1 MSPPPPA
8 AGPLVHGRFAPGRT
22 LATDGQLTVLR
33 GRDQSTSEEVE
44 LVRLEPHAALR
55 DGARERFARAWV
67 PRSPP
72 HPAWMSPL
80 AGPAPS
86 ESPVG
91 VRPPTQALWTPAI
104 RLSADEVRQAAGWLG
119 AALLAGAPG
128 LGGALDHRDLVID
141 AGGVPRI
148 SPSGLKRTASVADL
162 PRHRPPVVEPGP
174 AGERDAALYGLGVVL
189 FRALTGAWP
198 ADGASPATLHD
209 AQRSPRR
216 ARALDPSVPADVDAL
231 LAALLDAD
239 PAHRAPAL
247 AAMVG
252 AGPPVLDL
260 STDGPSTEEA
270 TQEPAATG
278 APTLRVTQAA
288 PQRSAARLDIAQD
301 PWLVVVDREAAT
313 EASLRRLEALL
324 PELPH
329 FALRDSHR
337 DARQLVVGSAGSA
350 DAARAL
356 MDSLA
361 PAGAPLSTVSSL
373 APAPARFGQIAGWV
387 LAAVLA
393 PVLGLLLLGP
403 VAAGVGAAAGLVL
416 ALVGG
421 MQVRRSKDLARSLV
435 RPGTDPAVVPTLPAR
450 QRGVLDAV
458 RTARKAVMEGDLAD
472 PLRVDLLGSLDDIE
486 SATLTVPDA
495 DADELAA
502 LAAAAE
508 EVREVVGTAVQAAD
522 PTRSRAAVD
531 AARRRAAA
539 ARAALRQT

>member
-8 AGPLVHGRFAPGRT
+8 AAPPVHGRFTPEQT
-22 LATDGQLTVLR
+22 LASDGQLTVLR
-33 GRDQSTSEEVE
+33 GRDRTTADEVE
-44 LVRLEPHAALR
+44 LVRLEPHVALR
-55 DGARERFARAWV
+55 EGARARFAEAWV

-80 AGPAPS
+80 AGPAPG
-86 ESPVG
+86 EPPIG
-91 VRPPTQALWTPAI
+91 VRPATQALWSPAL
-104 RLSADEVRQAAGWLG
+104 RLRADEVRQAAGWLG
-119 AALLAGAPG
+119 AAVLAGAPG

-141 AGGVPRI
+141 TDGVPRI
-148 SPSGLKRTASVADL
+148 SPSGLLRTASVADL
-162 PRHRPPVVEPGP
+162 PRHRPPEVEPGP

-198 ADGASPATLHD
+198 ADGASPAALHE
-209 AQRSPRR
+209 AQRQPRR
-216 ARALDPSVPADVDAL
+216 ARALDPSIPADVDAL
-231 LAALLDAD
+231 LAALLDPE

-252 AGPPVLDL
+252 AGPPVLAVR
-260 STDGPSTEEA
+260 PSTPEEA
-270 TQEPAATG
+270 PAPAPT
-278 APTLRVTQAA
+278 ASPTLRVTQAA
-288 PQRSAARLDIAQD
+288 PQRSSARLDTAQD
-301 PWLVVVDREAAT
+301 PWLVVVDRAAAT

-324 PELPH
+324 PDLPH

-337 DARQLVVGSAGSA
+337 DARQLVVGSADSA
-350 DAARAL
+350 DAAAAL
-356 MDSLA
+356 MASLA

-373 APAPARFGQIAGWV
+373 APAPARIGQIAGWV

-403 VAAGVGAAAGLVL
+403 VAAGVGAVAGLLL

-421 MQVRRSKDLARSLV
+421 MQVRRSQDLARSLA
-435 RPGTDPAVVPTLPAR
+435 RPGTDPARVPTLPAR

-472 PLRVDLLGSLDDIE
+472 PLRVDLLGSLDEIE

-502 LAAAAE
+502 LAAAAA
-508 EVREVVGTAVQAAD
+508 EVREVVDTAAQAAD

-539 ARAALRQT
+539 ARAALRQG